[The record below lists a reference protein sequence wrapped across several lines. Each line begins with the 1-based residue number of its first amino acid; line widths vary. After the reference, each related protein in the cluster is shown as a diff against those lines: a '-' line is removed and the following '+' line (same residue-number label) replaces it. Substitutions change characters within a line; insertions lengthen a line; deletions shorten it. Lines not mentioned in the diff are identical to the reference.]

1 MHTAQGAYTFDFLII
16 STGLLSDPALRP
28 ELRLVE
34 PYIARWKDRYEA
46 PSEHRNELLDAHPYL
61 SSGFAMTSR
70 SEQGEKQLHGLFIF
84 NYSAL
89 ASCGLSA
96 SAISGTKS
104 AVPKLVSAI
113 ADQLF
118 LDDREV
124 ILQQFYAYEEQEF
137 TATWVKTGALAE

>member
-1 MHTAQGAYTFDFLII
+1 MI

-28 ELRLVE
+28 ELKLVE
-34 PYIARWKDRYEA
+34 SHIARWADCYEA
-46 PSEHRNELLDAHPYL
+46 PAEQRNELLDAHPFL
-61 SSGFAMTSR
+61 TSGFAMTSR
-70 SEQGEKQLHGLFIF
+70 SEAGESQLHGLFVF

-118 LDDREV
+118 LDDRET
-124 ILQQFYAYEEQEF
+124 ILQQFFDYDEREF
-137 TATWVKTGALAE
+137 TASWVKSSVPS